1 MFLLDLNFYK
11 MLDSP
16 NIVDSES
23 TELALE
29 NPDDDY
35 SRILDQAG
43 F

>member
-1 MFLLDLNFYK
+1 

-16 NIVDSES
+16 NIVDTGS

-29 NPDDDY
+29 NPDEDY
-35 SRILDQAG
+35 SRILDLVG